1 MTDKVNKTTKKDIAH
16 SLAKGGL
23 GTIPIIGSLAS
34 EIFGLVVTPPLE
46 KRRAEWMNEIAE
58 KLKELENKKEIDLN
72 ELKENE
78 QFIDVVLQATTFALK
93 TSEKKKIECFRNTVL
108 NTATGESPD
117 KTKSQIFLNQLDKF
131 TDWHIIILDFIDS
144 PRDWFEK
151 KGKTPP
157 NYMAGSIYS
166 LIIEAFPELKNQDEL
181 LDIIWDDLKMTGFH
195 KTGGLKAMMTGNGVL
210 SDRTTAFGKEFLDF
224 IMYKND

>member
-1 MTDKVNKTTKKDIAH
+1 VNKITKKDIAH
-16 SLAKGGL
+16 SLTKGGL
-23 GTIPIIGSLAS
+23 GTIPVIGSLAS

-58 KLKELENKKEIDLN
+58 KLKELQNKREIDLN
-72 ELKENE
+72 ELKEDE
-78 QFIDVVLQATTFALK
+78 QFIDVVLQATTYALK
-93 TSEKKKIECFRNTVL
+93 TSEKKKIECFRNAIL

-131 TDWHIIILDFIDS
+131 TEWHIIILDFIDS
-144 PRDWFEK
+144 PINWFEK
-151 KGKTPP
+151 KKKTPP
-157 NYMAGSIYS
+157 NYMGGSIYT
-166 LIIEAFPELKNQDEL
+166 LIIETFPELKGQDEL

-195 KTGGLKAMMTGNGVL
+195 KAGGLKTMMTGNGIL

-224 IMYKND
+224 IKNKNN